1 MFSPRFMLPALLAAL
16 LAGPAHAA
24 ADPRADDAALLFR
37 VMCIEHQ
44 DQGAYA
50 TKAFDSDPAAAQRL
64 DAAQLAEA
72 VGSQLGSG
80 FGWVMNTPAGGEAI
94 LAIAPALNS
103 CSVVV
108 RAADIES
115 MRETFVATVEGFTS
129 AVTAKGGTLVTT
141 PVAASVIDGINI
153 DQFGWELTAADG
165 AQWVITGLLAAK
177 PNADRQHLLTFARV
191 K

>member
-1 MFSPRFMLPALLAAL
+1 LSKTIRAEGRPCRQRGHATDRRDGRQVDGAQAHHATS
-16 LAGPAHAA
+16 AG
-24 ADPRADDAALLFR
+24 DDAELPLRAHDHSEQIVAFR
-37 VMCIEHQ
+37 IQ
-44 DQGAYA
+44 
-50 TKAFDSDPAAAQRL
+50 
-64 DAAQLAEA
+64 
-72 VGSQLGSG
+72 
-80 FGWVMNTPAGGEAI
+80 
-94 LAIAPALNS
+94 
-103 CSVVV
+103 V